1 MNTSFGYEYVSA
13 NILGCMCA
21 SVRGVY
27 VVWQSRACAIAIRVE
42 MIFYYL
48 FVPFAFMIGASW
60 YPRIVPCNVTKFLC
74 SVRWDVEPYFSSFA
88 FLVISAMVGV
98 DLVRSAPSSSV

>member
-27 VVWQSRACAIAIRVE
+27 VVWQSRACAIVIRVE
-42 MIFYYL
+42 IIFYYL
-48 FVPFAFMIGASW
+48 F
-60 YPRIVPCNVTKFLC
+60 VPCNVTKFLC
-74 SVRWDVEPYFSSFA
+74 SVRWDVEPYLSSFA